1 MYICVYVCTYIRMR
15 VAQESSIDGVRR
27 RCRFIDDAPYTVPKT
42 VPKNLSTIE
51 STSFEAKLTDQST
64 ERQRFELF
72 RVVSIYFELFLVK
85 ILSKTNM
92 SGGGGGREEEE
103 EELIYTESRW
113 RRQHYGDGISG
124 NDVTQLRP
132 FSVKIRRKERDAT
145 RSSACRSIVI
155 LDLIWKKRM
164 VRPRETYERSRFN
177 KTLRLSYIDTRLD
190 GKDFITFIISFFI

>member
-1 MYICVYVCTYIRMR
+1 MCICMYVYTYARGTR
-15 VAQESSIDGVRR
+15 VVHWWRPSAMSIYRWRTVHGAENSSQKPFYDRIDEFRSKANGPINRT
-27 RCRFIDDAPYTVPKT
+27 AT
-42 VPKNLSTIE
+42 
-51 STSFEAKLTDQST
+51 
-64 ERQRFELF
+64 F
-72 RVVSIYFELFLVK
+72 RVVSSGFDLFRVISRKNSLKDEYVR
-85 ILSKTNM
+85 
-92 SGGGGGREEEE
+92 GGGGGRKEE

-190 GKDFITFIISFFI
+190 GKDFITFIISLFI